1 MSRRLKYNIQNDIHF
16 VTTNTSNR
24 LPIFKD
30 DRCCQILIDNL
41 KFYRNKYQLKYFGY
55 VIVPDHIHILIWFD
69 LEKYP
74 ELTISK
80 IIQGIKS
87 YTAKEIIEYYHSRR
101 QEPPLLSEKRIE
113 QGLYSSRCE
122 KNINLSRRQE
132 PPLLLGKRI
141 EQWLYSSRCEKN
153 INLSRRQEPP
163 LLSEKRIEQGLYS
176 SRCEKNINLS
186 RRQEPP
192 LLSEKRIEQGLY
204 SPRGKNHEQGLK
216 YQIWQPSFWDYNVY
230 SHDHFKEKLEYIHNH
245 PIKHKLTENLAD
257 YKYCSW
263 VNYEQQNHSVIKIET
278 NFLLE

>member
-176 SRCEKNINLS
+176 
-186 RRQEPP
+186 
-192 LLSEKRIEQGLY
+192 
-204 SPRGKNHEQGLK
+204 PRGKNHEQGLK